1 MSTPLSVCLSTSSNG
16 TASPYSA
23 RTTRTYVS
31 GDKASWSAP
40 NVVLGRLGL
49 WDWRRRTP
57 ARRFKNWAEMF
68 NSSHFSAMCSSAS
81 CQKEGAGYRMTRLS
95 TMCHIIQS
103 RRWCN
108 KIGLLQRTPLFSE
121 EHTHTYT
128 VTSYIVWHANN
139 SHPHGQKSIHK
150 SCAPVWLCTIERIT
164 FAVLIAYSKKLTN

>member
-1 MSTPLSVCLSTSSNG
+1 MYMALSVSLSTYSNG

-23 RTTRTYVS
+23 HTTRTYVS

-40 NVVLGRLGL
+40 NVVLGRLGV
-49 WDWRRRTP
+49 WDWRWRTP

-68 NSSHFSAMCSSAS
+68 NSSHFSAMCSLAS

-95 TMCHIIQS
+95 AVCHITQS

-121 EHTHTYT
+121 EHTHTYK
-128 VTSYIVWHANN
+128 VTLYIVWHANN
-139 SHPHGQKSIHK
+139 SHPHGQNPFIK
-150 SCAPVWLCTIERIT
+150 
-164 FAVLIAYSKKLTN
+164 AVLLCGYAP